1 MVGAI
6 DAMDSRSSFTNT
18 GPCVDVYAPGQ
29 DIWSTGAEGDQ
40 IYTIDGTSSAAAIV
54 AGVVAYWAA
63 NRDDLALDPG
73 AMKRHMLDQSIK
85 NILTGDKVSG
95 DRGYLINNG
104 QRGSH
109 LVRG

>member
-54 AGVVAYWAA
+54 ASVVAYWAA